1 MSEKKKNF
9 LQQRQKLH
17 ASIKSFN
24 YLIENFNVQTG
35 AQLEN
40 MLREKIK
47 KKFVRGL
54 LLFWSITLVPNV
66 SYSINEL
73 ETNLKYTYCI
83 TKF

>member
-24 YLIENFNVQTG
+24 YFIENFNVQTG

-40 MLREKIK
+40 MLREKDIK
-47 KKFVRGL
+47 EIRPWLIVILIYHF
-54 LLFWSITLVPNV
+54 S
-66 SYSINEL
+66 S
-73 ETNLKYTYCI
+73 
-83 TKF
+83 

>member
-24 YLIENFNVQTG
+24 YFIENFNVQRG

-40 MLREKIK
+40 MLREKDIK
-47 KKFVRGL
+47 EIRPWLIVILIYHF
-54 LLFWSITLVPNV
+54 S
-66 SYSINEL
+66 S
-73 ETNLKYTYCI
+73 
-83 TKF
+83 